1 MTAGL
6 LSKMFMVN
14 IWLTV
19 SSETTFPKSSGD
31 QYDQS
36 TFSYP
41 MCHHR
46 RTRLW
51 GSSGN
56 GFRPQAALADL
67 KDLHPSLPLPTRK
80 L

>member
-1 MTAGL
+1 
-6 LSKMFMVN
+6 
-14 IWLTV
+14 
-19 SSETTFPKSSGD
+19 
-31 QYDQS
+31 
-36 TFSYP
+36 

-80 L
+80 LLDMSDIKRGENFIFLSYMDSGMTLLYGDHQ